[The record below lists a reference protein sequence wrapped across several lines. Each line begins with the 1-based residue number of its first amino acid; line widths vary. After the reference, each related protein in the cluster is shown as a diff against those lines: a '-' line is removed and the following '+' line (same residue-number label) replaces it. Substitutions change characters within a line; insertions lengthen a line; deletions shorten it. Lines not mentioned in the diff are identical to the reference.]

1 MRRRQVLALGGM
13 LGVSAVAGCLDALD
27 GSAPDGDSQNGD
39 GQQDTSVT
47 PTPRESSRDTPTPGE
62 SSRDSQVPDEQSSDR
77 TAPDESTADDPP
89 PDEPASNTPAREGS
103 SSAETGFDPT
113 EHIDDWQD
121 ERVRGESEPIAVTA
135 TIDSAVAVDLKC
147 ARVAKDAVGS
157 VLDERL
163 PQPIGY
169 YGVGRDPEGEHEYV
183 IRVGRTLTV
192 KQNGTVTL
200 SPDIPFDLLR
210 SLTPR
215 AVGVTAD
222 HEGAEQTCN
231 HPVYVQDRVLFSG

>member
-1 MRRRQVLALGGM
+1 MRRRQVLALGGV

-27 GSAPDGDSQNGD
+27 GSAPDGDDRAGDSQRN
-39 GQQDTSVT
+39 TAET
-47 PTPRESSRDTPTPGE
+47 PTPGESSRDTPTPGE
-62 SSRDSQVPDEQSSDR
+62 SSRDTP
-77 TAPDESTADDPP
+77 TPDESASDGPPDESAADDPP
-89 PDEPASNTPAREGS
+89 PDEPASDTPAREDS
-103 SSAETGFDPT
+103 SKGEGFDPT

-121 ERVRGESEPIAVTA
+121 ERVRGEAEPIEVTA
-135 TIDSAVAVDLKC
+135 TVDSATAMDKNC

-192 KQNGTVTL
+192 EQNGTVAL
-200 SPDIPFDLLR
+200 SPELPFDMLR

-215 AVGVTAD
+215 TVRATTVHKGI
-222 HEGAEQTCN
+222 ERTCN
-231 HPVYVQDRVLFSG
+231 HPVYVQDRVLFSD